1 MRSALLMFGYA
12 LAVAW
17 CLPAPLTRLT
27 ARGVSARLGLAA
39 WLTAMISALAST
51 AIALQFLIR
60 VAIGGWPGLA
70 EAVCRSVAGAACA
83 PTVYRS
89 AIFELA
95 LGAAT
100 VVAAVTVAVAAWRYG
115 RGVQRAKQRTH
126 AHAAAARITGTKLR
140 DAVVRDAA
148 VRNAVSRDAVAC
160 DAVARD
166 AVVRDAVVLD
176 AAVRDAMVRDAVVL
190 DAPQPIAYCVPGRP
204 ATIVLSSGALDVLD
218 PAQLAAVLAHERA
231 HLAGRHHLLIT
242 LTRGLGASFPAVP
255 LFTQGPQEVARLAE
269 MCADDAAARHSG
281 RPTLIAALLAMGTGS
296 AVPVAALAAA
306 SCAITARLQ
315 RLLEPP
321 GRRRRASYGLA
332 LVIVTLLLALASGL
346 VTTFASFLAAHGIA
360 AG

>member
-100 VVAAVTVAVAAWRYG
+100 VFAAVTVAVAVWRYG

-140 DAVVRDAA
+140 DAVVRDARSLA
-148 VRNAVSRDAVAC
+148 E
-160 DAVARD
+160 
-166 AVVRDAVVLD
+166 VLPR
-176 AAVRDAMVRDAVVL
+176 ALRAYPNGVL
-190 DAPQPIAYCVPGRP
+190 VEEFVPGIDVTVPFLEGRGDEGVLLPVDYVVDPPARSRP
-204 ATIVLSSGALDVLD
+204 LRPWCPGH
-218 PAQLAAVLAHERA
+218 PAGQGQHVNGQPR
-231 HLAGRHHLLIT
+231 
-242 LTRGLGASFPAVP
+242 RGL
-255 LFTQGPQEVARLAE
+255 Q
-269 MCADDAAARHSG
+269 
-281 RPTLIAALLAMGTGS
+281 RP
-296 AVPVAALAAA
+296 
-306 SCAITARLQ
+306 
-315 RLLEPP
+315 
-321 GRRRRASYGLA
+321 
-332 LVIVTLLLALASGL
+332 
-346 VTTFASFLAAHGIA
+346 
-360 AG
+360 

>member
-1 MRSALLMFGYA
+1 
-12 LAVAW
+12 
-17 CLPAPLTRLT
+17 
-27 ARGVSARLGLAA
+27 
-39 WLTAMISALAST
+39 
-51 AIALQFLIR
+51 
-60 VAIGGWPGLA
+60 
-70 EAVCRSVAGAACA
+70 VAGAACA

-100 VVAAVTVAVAAWRYG
+100 VVAAVTVAVAGWRYG

-126 AHAAAARITGTKLR
+126 AHAAAARITGAKLCDAKLR
-140 DAVVRDAA
+140 DAVV
-148 VRNAVSRDAVAC
+148 
-160 DAVARD
+160 RD

-321 GRRRRASYGLA
+321 GRSRRASYGLA